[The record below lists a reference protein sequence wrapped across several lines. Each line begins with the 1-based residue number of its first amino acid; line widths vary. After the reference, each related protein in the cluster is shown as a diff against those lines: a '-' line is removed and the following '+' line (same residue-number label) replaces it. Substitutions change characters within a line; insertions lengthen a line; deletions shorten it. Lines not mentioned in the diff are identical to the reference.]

1 MADLKASFEQAQ
13 LDVKKLTQR
22 PTNNELLTMYSL
34 FKQATDGDV
43 HGKRPGMFDFKGAA
57 KYEAWEKQKGMDA
70 ETAMQKYV
78 DQVEKMAATYA

>member
-22 PTNNELLTMYSL
+22 PTNDELLTMYSL

-78 DQVEKMAATYA
+78 EQVEKMAATYA

>member
-1 MADLKASFEQAQ
+1 MADLQATFEQAQ

-22 PTNNELLTMYSL
+22 PSNDELLALYSF

-57 KYEAWEKQKGMDA
+57 KYEAWEKRKGLDA
-70 ETAMQKYV
+70 DTAMQKYIDKV
-78 DQVEKMAATYA
+78 SRIIAAYA

>member
-1 MADLKASFEQAQ
+1 MADLKASFAQAQ

-22 PTNNELLTMYSL
+22 PTNDELLTMYSL

-78 DQVEKMAATYA
+78 EQVEKMAATYA